1 MVKIKVN
8 DTDVLKKWMLFL
20 FLCFHKSLHQSQ
32 SKNVIMV
39 TYNILWP
46 VNKLHMDINSFC
58 TARHFCEMRIFS
70 YYFPLKF
77 LSFFCTS
84 HFTSSDK
91 RDSKFCVSAFHAASV
106 IECWYKIYV
115 MLSLRLALDLVRAV
129 SFTSTCICRVRYR
142 VTDILSRLANHITCC
157 LYDPVLILF
166 LMTSFLIVFLSLI
179 WLFSCILLP

>member
-1 MVKIKVN
+1 MTLMCLRSECYSCFCVFINPYIKVR
-8 DTDVLKKWMLFL
+8 T
-20 FLCFHKSLHQSQ
+20 SLWSHITSCG
-32 SKNVIMV
+32 
-39 TYNILWP
+39 

-129 SFTSTCICRVRYR
+129 SFTSTCICHVRYR